1 LDFMSKVPRE
11 DILGGPIIRTIFR
24 LGWPVMVTTILQVLY
39 NLADT
44 FWLGHLPKEESGT
57 AVAGLQISWPIVF
70 LLISFVAG
78 FAAAGVALIS
88 QYTGAGMREKADLSC
103 GQVYSLSFVFGV
115 IIGGLGYILSPRL
128 LPLITH
134 SREVTDVAILYI
146 QVIFLGM
153 PFMFA
158 SFLFASVLQA
168 YGDTVT
174 PMLVSGATVLLNVI
188 LDPLLIF
195 GLGPL
200 PKLGV
205 LGAALA
211 TVTCQTI
218 SSVIAFYILFKGKR
232 GVKLRLSYLRPKLR
246 WISKIF
252 KIGLPA
258 AIGNSGTAFGFVV
271 LMAIIGR
278 VPNAPIALAA
288 YGIGDRII
296 HLMFICIEGLGVGL
310 TTILG
315 QSLGADKIDRAEAAA
330 KRGSALMFLILV
342 AETAVLWLL
351 RRPALSFFIPGRPD
365 IIDEG
370 VNFISIFVFGMP
382 FFGIF
387 RAAGAVFQGSGHNI
401 PTMIMELSRLWVLRV
416 PLCYLFAFV
425 LSKGSTGVWLGMA
438 ISNIIGATVAIVL
451 FSTGVWKE
459 KVIEEKSLPEV

>member
-1 LDFMSKVPRE
+1 MDLMSKVARE
-11 DILGGPIIRTIFR
+11 DILAGPIIGTVFK

-44 FWLGHLPKEESGT
+44 FWLGHLPKEESGL

-88 QYTGAGMREKADLSC
+88 QYTGAGKEDKADLSC
-103 GQVYSLSFVFGV
+103 GQVYSLSFVFGLF
-115 IIGGLGYILSPRL
+115 IGGLGYILSPYL

-134 SREVTDVAILYI
+134 SRGVTDVATLYI

-174 PMLVSGATVLLNVI
+174 PMLVSGITVSLNVI

-211 TVTCQTI
+211 TVICQAMASI
-218 SSVIAFYILFKGKR
+218 LALYILFKGKR
-232 GVKLRLSYLRPKLR
+232 GVQLKLSYLKPRWE

-252 KIGLPA
+252 RIGLPA
-258 AIGNSGTAFGFVV
+258 SIGNSGTAFGFVV

-315 QSLGADKIDRAEAAA
+315 QSLGAGKIARAETVAR
-330 KRGSALMFLILV
+330 RGSALMFLILV
-342 AETAVLWLL
+342 GEAAVLWLL
-351 RRPALSFFIPGRPD
+351 RRPAFSIFIPNRPD
-365 IIDEG
+365 IIEEG
-370 VNFISIFVFGMP
+370 VKFISIFVLGMP
-382 FFGIF
+382 FFGLF
-387 RAAGAVFQGSGHNI
+387 RAAGAVFQGSGHNV
-401 PTMIMELSRLWVLRV
+401 PTMIMELSRLWLLRV
-416 PLCYLFAFV
+416 PLCWLFAFF
-425 LSKGSTGVWLGMA
+425 LLKGSTGVWWGMA
-438 ISNIIGATVAIVL
+438 ISNIMGATVAIVL
-451 FSTGVWKE
+451 FSTGVWKRR
-459 KVIEEKSLPEV
+459 VIEEELRGV

>member
-1 LDFMSKVPRE
+1 MGKVSRE

-44 FWLGHLPKEESGT
+44 FWLGHLPKGESGT

-103 GQVYSLSFVFGV
+103 GQVYSLSFIFGLFL
-115 IIGGLGYILSPRL
+115 GGLGYILSPRL
-128 LPLITH
+128 LPLITY
-134 SREVTDVAILYI
+134 SRGVTEVAILYI

-153 PFMFA
+153 PFIFA

-168 YGDTVT
+168 YGDTIT
-174 PMLVSGATVLLNVI
+174 PMLVSGATVVLNVI

-211 TVTCQTI
+211 TVICQTI
-218 SSVIAFYILFKGKR
+218 SSVIALYILFAGKK
-232 GVKLRLSYLRPKLR
+232 GVKLRLSHLKPELN
-246 WISKIF
+246 WVSKIF

-258 AIGNSGTAFGFVV
+258 SIGHSGTAFGFVV

-278 VPNAPIALAA
+278 VSNAPIALAA
-288 YGIGDRII
+288 YGIGDRVI

-315 QSLGADKIDRAEAAA
+315 QSLGAEKIHRAEAAA
-330 KRGSALMFLILV
+330 RRGSALMFLILV
-342 AETAVLWLL
+342 AEAVVLWVF
-351 RRPALSFFIPGRPD
+351 RRPILSFFIPGRPD

-370 VNFISIFVFGMP
+370 SNFISIFVFGMP

-387 RAAGAVFQGSGHNI
+387 QAAGAVFRGSGHNL
-401 PTMIMELSRLWVLRV
+401 PTMIMELTRLWVLRV
-416 PLCYLFAFV
+416 PLSFLFAFV
-425 LSKGSTGVWLGMA
+425 LSKGSTGVWMGMA
-438 ISNIIGATVAIVL
+438 ISNIIGASMAVLL

-459 KVIEEKSLPEV
+459 KVIEEKGMPEI

>member
-1 LDFMSKVPRE
+1 MNKVSRE
-11 DILGGPIIRTIFR
+11 DILGGSIIRTIFR

-44 FWLGHLPKEESGT
+44 FWLGHLPKEESGA

-88 QYTGAGMREKADLSC
+88 QYTGAGMRDKADLSC

-115 IIGGLGYILSPRL
+115 LIGGLGYILSPRL
-128 LPLITH
+128 LPLITQ
-134 SREVTDVAILYI
+134 SRGVTEVAIIYI

-153 PFMFA
+153 PFIFA

-174 PMLVSGATVLLNVI
+174 PMLVSGVTVLLNVI
-188 LDPLLIF
+188 LDPLFIF
-195 GLGPL
+195 GRGPM

-211 TVTCQTI
+211 TVICQTI
-218 SSVIAFYILFKGKR
+218 ASGIALYILFKGKK
-232 GVKLRLSYLRPKLR
+232 GVKLRLSHLRPQLK
-246 WISKIF
+246 WVSKIF

-258 AIGNSGTAFGFVV
+258 SIGHSGTAFGFVV

-288 YGIGDRII
+288 YGIGDRVI

-315 QSLGADKIDRAEAAA
+315 QSLGAEKIDRAEAAA

-342 AETAVLWLL
+342 AEAAILWLL
-351 RRPALSFFIPGRPD
+351 RKPILSFFIPGRPD

-370 VNFISIFVFGMP
+370 AKFISIFVFGMP

-387 RAAGAVFQGSGHNI
+387 QAAGAVFRGSGHNL

-416 PLCYLFAFV
+416 PLSYLFAFV
-425 LSKGSTGVWLGMA
+425 LTRGSTGVWMGMA
-438 ISNIIGATVAIVL
+438 ISNIIGATMAIAL
-451 FSTGVWKE
+451 FTTGIWKE
-459 KVIEEKSLPEV
+459 KVIEEKGVPKV